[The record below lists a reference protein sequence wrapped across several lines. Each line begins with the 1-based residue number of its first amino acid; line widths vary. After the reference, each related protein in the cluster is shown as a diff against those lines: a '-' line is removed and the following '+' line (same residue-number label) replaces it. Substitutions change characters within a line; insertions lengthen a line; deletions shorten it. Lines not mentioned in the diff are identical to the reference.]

1 MFFHEAP
8 MQPKEALEFVR
19 FVEETCG
26 SKGVTYTYFV
36 KGAMIVLPGPVCT
49 NTELIG
55 ICNI

>member
-1 MFFHEAP
+1 